1 MALWKICG
9 RAGSGKTTWLCRRI
23 GQAMQQ
29 GQPSYL
35 IVPDQYTLQGER

>member
-9 RAGSGKTTWLCRRI
+9 RAGSGKTTWLRRRI

-29 GQPSYL
+29 GQPSYSDRTGP
-35 IVPDQYTLQGER
+35 IHAAR